1 MAVEQ
6 FVCTVVQPG
15 EHQWIVEPRAIG
27 VAPSVQGA
35 GRTEDD
41 RLDNPRCPLP
51 LHSALD
57 KYATSN
63 ALHGDDE
70 DAVGTAHD
78 VRAVP
83 ICRGPRSECRRHGS
97 RTGCRSEHT

>member
-6 FVCTVVQPG
+6 FVCIVMQSG
-15 EHQWIVEPRAIG
+15 KHQWIVESIVIG
-27 VAPSVQGA
+27 VAPSVQGVR
-35 GRTEDD
+35 RTEDD
-41 RLDNPRCPLP
+41 RLDYPRCPVP

-57 KYATSN
+57 KYATAN

-70 DAVGTAHD
+70 DAVGAAHD